1 MWRATPDPERTTD
14 CLPEPAAPARS
25 PGGSA
30 TRRGLPPARRSCR
43 SAPASAVSA
52 LLLALGLLLSPGDLT
67 ARTCIPGASLF
78 EVADAVFSVIP
89 MQGALSI
96 EENVTYF
103 QVDVFRVWKGA
114 VEPREAISVSMPRM
128 LSLGDKSVLPTSR
141 NTSGEFAVGACTP
154 VVEAHLEQDWI
165 EQHLGTP
172 QIRYEPALLQAR

>member
-1 MWRATPDPERTTD
+1 MEKTGEFRWLE
-14 CLPEPAAPARS
+14 LVS
-25 PGGSA
+25 PGKPA
-30 TRRGLPPARRSCR
+30 GLP
-43 SAPASAVSA
+43 
-52 LLLALGLLLSPGDLT
+52 LLLVLGLLLYPGDGS
-67 ARTCIPGASLF
+67 ARTCIPSASLF
-78 EVADAVFSVIP
+78 EDADAVFSVIP

-96 EENVTYF
+96 EENATHF

-114 VEPREAISVSMPRM
+114 VEPRETVAVGMPRM
-128 LSLGDKSVLPTSR
+128 LSLGDEYVLATSR